1 MYLRYIFTSILF
13 EHKHKTNSMYITFIM
28 LTYSEPNEYDELLQI
43 DSIVNWMNSY
53 HENRYLRM
61 NLQNDYLS

>member
-43 DSIVNWMNSY
+43 DSIVNWMN
-53 HENRYLRM
+53 
-61 NLQNDYLS
+61 